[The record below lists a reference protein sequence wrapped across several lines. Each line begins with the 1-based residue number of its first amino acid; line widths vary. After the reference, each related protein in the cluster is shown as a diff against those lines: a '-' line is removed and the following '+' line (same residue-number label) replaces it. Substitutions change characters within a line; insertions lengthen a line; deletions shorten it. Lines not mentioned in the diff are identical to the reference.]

1 MLRRARRM
9 RAFARPTVR
18 SASGGLAA
26 YPAEPALA
34 NRGRAFDDPQA
45 GENGGTLTQQNSTA
59 SPAEGSLR
67 RFHVELFIKHPA
79 LDPADISTA
88 LGLEAHFAQRV
99 GDPRRTPKGTPLS
112 GNYPDTRWRHR
123 VECGAMDQWFAAE
136 ATSLL
141 DRLEP
146 HKAFFA
152 ELKSSGG
159 SACLIIQFF
168 NDGYLSDELP
178 HACLA
183 KLVELGLDLGIEC
196 FAD

>member
-1 MLRRARRM
+1 MILKRR
-9 RAFARPTVR
+9 
-18 SASGGLAA
+18 
-26 YPAEPALA
+26 
-34 NRGRAFDDPQA
+34 
-45 GENGGTLTQQNSTA
+45 GTLTQQNSA
-59 SPAEGSLR
+59 ESPAEGSLR

-99 GDPRRTPKGTPLS
+99 GDPGRTSNGTPLS
-112 GNYPDTRWRHR
+112 GNYSDTRWRHC
-123 VECGAMDQWFAAE
+123 VERSGTDQWFADE
-136 ATSLL
+136 VTSLL

-146 HKAFFA
+146 HKAFFTD
-152 ELKSSGG
+152 LKSSGG

-178 HACLA
+178 HACLV

-196 FAD
+196 FAG